1 MIRLIVE
8 LKHMKNLFIGAC
20 MFFFLALVPASSKA
34 QSSNRNTLL
43 ETFSRWFAG
52 DFNTVTSKGFVDTS
66 SYALNLHHLVLKS
79 WKSDDSTLWVYEEIN
94 FVNHNDQVF
103 RQLVW
108 SLKADP
114 EGNIIANQYLLQKG
128 WLFTGAWKSADR
140 LRQLSSEYLASSPF
154 CELVF
159 TRVNKFYFKGSSL
172 KNGCPNNYKNAVFFS
187 DVFNLTQ
194 LQLDFW
200 DRGWD
205 ASGKLVWG
213 SAKEGI
219 HFIRK
224 SITAQPFEQT
234 DVVVMPSDT
243 INYR

>member
-1 MIRLIVE
+1 M
-8 LKHMKNLFIGAC
+8 LKHMKNRYIGAC
-20 MFFFLALVPASSKA
+20 LILVFALVPATLKA
-34 QSSNRNTLL
+34 QSSNKRVLL

-52 DFNTVTSKGFVDTS
+52 DFNNVTSKGFVDTS
-66 SYALNLHHLVLKS
+66 TYALNLHHLVLNS

-94 FVNHNDQVF
+94 FVNHDDQVY

-108 SLKADP
+108 SFKADP
-114 EGNIIANQYLLQKG
+114 TGKIIANQYLLQKG
-128 WLFTGAWKSADR
+128 WLFTGAWKNADR

-154 CELVF
+154 CELIF
-159 TRVNKFYFKGSSL
+159 TRISKYYFKGSTK
-172 KNGCPNNYKNAVFFS
+172 KNGCANHYKNAVFFS

-200 DRGWD
+200 DRGYD

-219 HFIRK
+219 HFVRK
-224 SITAQPFEQT
+224 VMNAQPSEQT
-234 DVVVMPSDT
+234 DIGAMPSDT
-243 INYR
+243 SNYR